1 MNQFEELNSFVCV
14 VVDRGSFTDAAY
26 QLGVVKSAVSKKV
39 SELEN
44 RLGVKL
50 LNRTTRRLSLTESG
64 KLFYDRTK
72 QILADLSE
80 AESSISSEYAALQ
93 GTLKVAAPLSFGLAH
108 LAPAINEFLAENTG
122 LKLDVDL
129 NDRQIDVINEG
140 FDVAIR
146 IGKLQD
152 SSLMARKL
160 APIKLLLCASPTYLN
175 IWGEPKTPDDLLT
188 HEGLAYMNIGKNWHF
203 TDSNGKD
210 YSVPVPIRLRA
221 NNGNM
226 LLSAA
231 IESLGLILTPSFIA
245 YEALQQKKLVRI
257 MQDYEPE
264 DIHAYALYPQTRFVS
279 HRVRKF
285 IDFLSER
292 FSGEPYWDKGF
303 N

>member
-1 MNQFEELNSFVCV
+1 MNPFDELNSFVCV
-14 VVDRGSFTDAAY
+14 VDRGSFTAAAQ
-26 QLGVVKSAVSKKV
+26 QLNIAKSAVSKKV
-39 SELEN
+39 NELEN

-64 KLFYDRTK
+64 RVFYDRAK

-80 AESSISSEYAALQ
+80 AEASISSEYAALQ

-122 LKLDVDL
+122 LKIDIDL
-129 NDRQIDVINEG
+129 NDRRIDVIQEG

-146 IGKLQD
+146 VGRLED
-152 SSLMARKL
+152 STLMARRL
-160 APIKLLLCASPTYLN
+160 APIKLLLCASPTYLS
-175 IWGEPKTPDDLLT
+175 IWGEPKTPDDLLQ
-188 HEGLAYMNIGKNWHF
+188 HQGLAYMNIGKNWHF
-203 TDSNGKD
+203 TDKDGKD
-210 YSVPVPIRLRA
+210 YSVPMPIRLRA
-221 NNGNM
+221 NNGNL

-231 IESLGLILTPSFIA
+231 VENLGLILTPSFIA
-245 YEALQQKKLVRI
+245 YEALAEKKLVRI
-257 MQDYEPE
+257 MQDYEPD
-264 DIHAYALYPQTRFVS
+264 DIYAYALYPQTRFVS

-292 FSGEPYWDKGF
+292 FSGEPYWDKGL